1 MLPTVSIDF
10 FFLDPSGQKE
20 AQGVLPILA
29 EKSHESRMK
38 FAHVVLDFTTRLLV
52 AALDWLGLRRLAFKS
67 DQKKKNRRFWFSS
80 RRSIVDVHSG
90 ICDGREFG

>member
-1 MLPTVSIDF
+1 MLPTVSIDCF
-10 FFLDPSGQKE
+10 FMGPSGQKE
-20 AQGVLPILA
+20 AQGVFPILA

-38 FAHVVLDFTTRLLV
+38 FALGVVDSTTRRLV
-52 AALDWLGLRRLAFKS
+52 ADLDWLGLRRLAFKS
-67 DQKKKNRRFWFSS
+67 DQKKNRRFWFSS